1 MTERYLQTLLDAVA
15 ASPIVHSSSVSFDKR
30 TLDAGLIRGELT
42 FADGSCLHF
51 RELVE
56 IQARV
61 IRIMYSY
68 HYQREDGSL
77 IFCYDDTP
85 HFPTL
90 PRFPHH
96 KHTGRQAEA
105 TAAQPPDLIAVL
117 REIETLY
124 PVSNAL

>member
-1 MTERYLQTLLDAVA
+1 MEETVALTDWRMEMGMLRLLEKQYEALQEARIEKRYLQTLLDAVA
-15 ASPIVHSSSVSFDKR
+15 AFAIVRSSSVPFDKR

-68 HYQREDGSL
+68 HCRARRRLTDLSL
-77 IFCYDDTP
+77 RRYAA
-85 HFPTL
+85 L
-90 PRFPHH
+90 PGFASVPS
-96 KHTGRQAEA
+96 
-105 TAAQPPDLIAVL
+105 P
-117 REIETLY
+117 
-124 PVSNAL
+124 